1 MLLLKGIIDKVSSY
15 VASYKITG
23 NKEVVITLTNCMENV
38 MNMEI
43 LIFSITGKERFNIT
57 DHERSTTRNDLFR
70 LTYNCKHLFRQTI
83 RLPNN

>member
-38 MNMEI
+38 MNMER
-43 LIFSITGKERFNIT
+43 LIFSIMKGK
-57 DHERSTTRNDLFR
+57 
-70 LTYNCKHLFRQTI
+70 K
-83 RLPNN
+83 